1 MISVTLKTVQPLVS
15 VWAALTF
22 VLLVSCDIRGRAY
35 EDERLGRL
43 SEGRSTEQDV
53 RKVFG
58 SPAAV
63 RNMADGKGLIYP
75 LGPEKPHTL
84 LIKIDLGGVYKGRED
99 LLSRENFAR
108 IRQGMTKVDV
118 LGMFGQPARSDKYPS
133 KQQTA
138 WEWRFLDGKEPRV
151 FVVTFGGP
159 LGTVVGSTVVDESIQ
174 SGSR

>member
-1 MISVTLKTVQPLVS
+1 MMVKTIQRLVS
-15 VWAALTF
+15 FLAALTF
-22 VLLVSCDIRGRAY
+22 VLLVGCDIRGRAY

-63 RNMADGKGLIYP
+63 RNIADGKGLIYP

-84 LIKIDLGGVYKGRED
+84 LIKIDSGGVYQGRED

-108 IRQGMTKVDV
+108 IRQGMSKVDV
-118 LGMFGQPARSDKYPS
+118 LGMFGQPTRSEKYPA

-138 WEWRFLDGKEPRV
+138 WEWRFLDSRVPRV
-151 FVVTFGGP
+151 FVVTFGP
-159 LGTVVGSTVVDESIQ
+159 LGTVVSSAIEDNSLQAG
-174 SGSR
+174 RR